1 MLVAEKISLEFEKP
15 ILRRVSFKLL
25 SGELVG
31 LVGKSG
37 AGKSSLLKILAG
49 FLQSNDGK
57 VLCDGTE

>member
-1 MLVAEKISLEFEKP
+1 MLVAEKISLEFDKP

-37 AGKSSLLKILAG
+37 AGKSSLLKILAI
-49 FLQSNDGK
+49 Q
-57 VLCDGTE
+57 